1 MGYEFFENALLVF
14 VVYGLV
20 FGICCGWLASQKGRS
35 VANWFI
41 TGFLL
46 GIIGLLL
53 IAFAPVQTVEKS
65 SEGAARNAPFS
76 ISALAKALVA
86 FFLLQIVI
94 PGLFRLVQT
103 VVLGEYFWGWSPFF
117 GGILAVVGGLIAVK
131 IYSISNR

>member
-1 MGYEFFENALLVF
+1 VGREFFENVLLVF

-53 IAFAPVQTVEKS
+53 IAFAPVQTVGKS
-65 SEGAARNAPFS
+65 SQGEARKAPIS

-86 FFLLQIVI
+86 FFLVQIVFRELLSFGGW
-94 PGLFRLVQT
+94 GL
-103 VVLGEYFWGWSPFF
+103 SPFLL
-117 GGILAVVGGLIAVK
+117 GISAVFSVLTAVK
-131 IYSISNR
+131 IYSMSNR